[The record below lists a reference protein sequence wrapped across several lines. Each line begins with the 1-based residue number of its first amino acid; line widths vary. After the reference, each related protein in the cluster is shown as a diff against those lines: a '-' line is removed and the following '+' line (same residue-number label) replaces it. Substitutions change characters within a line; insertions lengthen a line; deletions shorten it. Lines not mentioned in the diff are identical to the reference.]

1 MYSVCQ
7 DDGLLEKG
15 GVGDLYAVFAVVDV
29 LTGER
34 VTEVVAVFVIARKDE
49 RMHGVD
55 PRNLPAAGTV
65 QMSLSIG
72 GSMQIVAQIITGVL
86 LSI

>member
-15 GVGDLYAVFAVVDV
+15 GVGDLHAVFAVVDV

-49 RMHGVD
+49 R
-55 PRNLPAAGTV
+55 V
-65 QMSLSIG
+65 QWG
-72 GSMQIVAQIITGVL
+72 RPT
-86 LSI
+86 

>member
-15 GVGDLYAVFAVVDV
+15 GVGDLHAVFAVVDV
-29 LTGER
+29 LPGER

-49 RMHGVD
+49 RMHGGDHVISR
-55 PRNLPAAGTV
+55 PVSGTV

-72 GSMQIVAQIITGVL
+72 GSMQIVAQIITGV
-86 LSI
+86 

>member
-15 GVGDLYAVFAVVDV
+15 GVGDLHAVFAVIDV

-34 VTEVVAVFVIARKDE
+34 VTEVVAVFVIACKDE
-49 RMHGVD
+49 R
-55 PRNLPAAGTV
+55 
-65 QMSLSIG
+65 
-72 GSMQIVAQIITGVL
+72 VARAWGRPT
-86 LSI
+86 